1 MNYIEA
7 IIKYQP
13 YNEQEVKD
21 KEFFLKYLSIFPDIL
36 YRENEIAHI
45 TASNWIVNQDKSK
58 ILMVYHKIY
67 DSWSWTGGHADGE
80 ADLFE
85 VALREAKE
93 ETGLESLKAI
103 TEEIYSLESLCVNGH
118 QKNGE
123 YVSSHLHLNVTFL
136 LMADEHAP
144 LKIKRDENSGVRW
157 FSLKEALTAPSEVWM
172 AENIYRKLIDKLK
185 FFKR

>member
-7 IIKYQP
+7 IKKYKP
-13 YNEQEVKD
+13 YNYQEAKD
-21 KEFFLKYLSIFPDIL
+21 KELILNYIRTFPNIL
-36 YRENEIAHI
+36 FRENEIAHM
-45 TASNWIVNQDKSK
+45 TASNWIVNSDKTK
-58 ILMVYHKIY
+58 VLLVYHKIY

-80 ADLFE
+80 ADLLQ

-93 ETGLESLKAI
+93 ETGLEKIKPI

-123 YVSSHLHLNVTFL
+123 YVSSHLHLNVTYL
-136 LMADEHAP
+136 LMADENAP
-144 LKIKRDENSGVRW
+144 LQINRDENSGVRW
-157 FSLKEALTAPSEVWM
+157 FTKEEALTAPSEVWM

-185 FFKR
+185 LY